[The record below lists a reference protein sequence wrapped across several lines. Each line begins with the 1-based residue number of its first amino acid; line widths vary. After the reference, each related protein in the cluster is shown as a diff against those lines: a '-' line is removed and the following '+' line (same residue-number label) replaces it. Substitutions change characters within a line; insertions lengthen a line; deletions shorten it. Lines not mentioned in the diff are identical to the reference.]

1 MADPAKNLK
10 RIKLEPQLMK
20 PKNFIVP
27 HDFTNVANV
36 ALEHAIATAK
46 PLGAEIYLLHV
57 VGKNKD
63 IADAE
68 VKLSELISKFSKDVK
83 IIPSVRVGNIF
94 ADIGDFAAEHHAE
107 LIFMGTHG
115 THGWQHLTGM
125 NALKV
130 VTHSSVPFVIVQE
143 KTVKETGYSDIVVP
157 LDLNKE
163 TKQKLAIV
171 ANIATYFNSKVHVI
185 TPEEKDEFLS
195 HQVKANIQFAKKYF
209 SERGIEV
216 TATIVSSSGFDK
228 AVVKHAVNIDADLI
242 AIMNLNK
249 NNMLGVL
256 TASHEEY
263 IITNDAKIPALIVN
277 PIEGLNT
284 LSVDFNG

>member
-1 MADPAKNLK
+1 
-10 RIKLEPQLMK
+10 MK
-20 PKNFIVP
+20 SKTFIVP
-27 HDFTNVANV
+27 HDFTNVANI

-46 PLGAEIYLLHV
+46 PLGAQIYLLHV

-63 IADAE
+63 IAAAE
-68 VKLSELISKFSKDVK
+68 TKLADVCSQYGNDIT

-94 ADIGDFAAEHHAE
+94 EDIGDFAAEHHAE

-115 THGWQHLTGM
+115 THGWQHFTGM

-130 VTHSSVPFVIVQE
+130 VTHSSVPFVIVQD
-143 KTVKETGYSDIVVP
+143 KTPKETGYEDIVVP

-171 ANIATYFNSKVHVI
+171 ANIATYFKSKVHVI
-185 TPEEKDEFLS
+185 TPEEKDEFLR
-195 HQVKANIQFAKKYF
+195 HQVKANIQFAQKYF
-209 SERGIEV
+209 SERDIEV
-216 TATIVSSSGFDK
+216 TATIVPSSGFDK
-228 AVVKHAVNIDADLI
+228 EVVKHAVNIDADLI

-263 IITNDAKIPALIVN
+263 IITNDARIPALIVN

-284 LSVDFNG
+284 LSFDFNG

>member
-1 MADPAKNLK
+1 
-10 RIKLEPQLMK
+10 MK

-27 HDFTNVANV
+27 HDFTNVADI

-46 PLGAEIYLLHV
+46 PLKAEIYLLHV
-57 VGKNKD
+57 VGKNKE
-63 IADAE
+63 INDAE
-68 VKLSELISKFSKDVK
+68 IKLADLVSKYPSDVK

-94 ADIGDFAAEHHAE
+94 DDIGDFAAEHHAE

-115 THGWQHLTGM
+115 THGWQHVTGM

-130 VTHSSVPFVIVQE
+130 VTHSSVPFVIVQD
-143 KTVKETGYSDIVVP
+143 KTAKETGYDDIVVP

-185 TPEEKDEFLS
+185 TPEEKDEFLR

-209 SERGIEV
+209 SERNIEV
-216 TATIVSSSGFDK
+216 TATIVPSSGFDK
-228 AVVKHAVNIDADLI
+228 EVVKHAVNIDADLI

-249 NNMLGVL
+249 NNVLGVL
-256 TASHEEY
+256 TANHEEY

-277 PIEGLNT
+277 PIEGLKI